1 VAKENHIVAAIKN
14 IDELI
19 ANNLYFIR
27 MRKTHIYL
35 TVLTI
40 IFFIVIAYISINTY
54 SDEITP
60 EEARENIKAG
70 YYDFIVDVRTKQE
83 WDESHLDNTISIPIG
98 NLVAELPEKIPDKN
112 TRILF
117 VCKKGVRAS
126 GVVTI
131 AHKLGYKNVQAMI
144 GNFKQLQD
152 QTV

>member
-1 VAKENHIVAAIKN
+1 
-14 IDELI
+14 
-19 ANNLYFIR
+19 
-27 MRKTHIYL
+27 MRKTY
-35 TVLTI
+35 
-40 IFFIVIAYISINTY
+40 AYISLLSVVLLSVIVYLAYNQQP
-54 SDEITP
+54 DEITP

-70 YYDFIVDVRTKQE
+70 YYDFIVDVRTKRE

-144 GNFKQLQD
+144 GNYKELIH
-152 QTV
+152 QTI